1 MMGRAHRLVESQE
14 LTATL
19 ALADTLA
26 EQDVLEAIIDA
37 AKPPAPVNCRNKHY
51 LLSTPF
57 RYPPLRHGSRFGRKT
72 ERGILYAAR
81 QMLTCMAEVAYYRFC
96 WWHDMLI
103 APPKPIDSCHTL
115 FEFSYR
121 TDSGLDLSSYQHA
134 EIGSLLADPVDYRA
148 TQNLGLRLREQHAEL
163 LVYPSA
169 RCLQNGRN
177 IAIFSPSA
185 VFSSVPEMPQTV
197 LCHTRGERVFFV
209 QSDKRYEF
217 ALQDFQV
224 NGVLPRPSA

>member
-1 MMGRAHRLVESQE
+1 MGRAHRLVESQE

-37 AKPPAPVNCRNKHY
+37 AKPPAPADCRNKHY

-57 RYPPLRHGSRFGRKT
+57 RYPPLRHGSRFGRRT

-103 APPKPIDSCHTL
+103 PPPKPIDSCHTL

-121 TDSGLDLSSYQHA
+121 TDSGIDLSSYQHA
-134 EIGSLLADPVDYRA
+134 EIGALLADPAHYRA
-148 TQNLGLRLREQHAEL
+148 TQNLGSRLREQRAEL

-177 IAIFSPSA
+177 IAIFSPLA

-217 ALQDFQV
+217 SLEDFLI
-224 NGVLPRPSA
+224 NAMLPRPSA

>member
-1 MMGRAHRLVESQE
+1 MGRAHRLVESQE

-26 EQDVLEAIIDA
+26 EQDVLEAIIDE
-37 AKPPAPVNCRNKHY
+37 AKPLAPPDCRNKHY

-81 QMLTCMAEVAYYRFC
+81 QMVTCMAEVAYYRFC

-121 TDSGLDLSSYQHA
+121 TDSGLDLSSYHHA
-134 EIGSLLADPVDYRA
+134 EIGPLLADPVDYRA
-148 TQNLGLRLREQHAEL
+148 TQSLGLRLREQSAEL

-177 IAIFSPSA
+177 IAIFSPLA

-217 ALQDFQV
+217 TLQDFHV